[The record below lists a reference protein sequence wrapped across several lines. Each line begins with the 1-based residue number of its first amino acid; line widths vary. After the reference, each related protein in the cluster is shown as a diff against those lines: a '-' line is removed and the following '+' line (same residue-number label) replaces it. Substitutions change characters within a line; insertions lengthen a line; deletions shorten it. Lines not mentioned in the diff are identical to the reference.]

1 MLPATL
7 RRVFS
12 VPRYLSMPAAGIDIS
27 DQSIK
32 FVEIIRAPYGVRI
45 KSHGQQGL
53 AKDVVTLGQITNQQ
67 RLADELAVVREK
79 LTTSFV
85 NVSLPEEQ
93 AYLFSTTVPRMKAD
107 AIRDSLSLQ
116 MERFVPIPL
125 KDVIFDFDVVSVVGD
140 MFEVQVV
147 VIDRKTVFSYLDVFE
162 KAGLRVAMFEIEPQS
177 TARALLPAAHKGAV
191 VVVDLGDTHTG
202 VSVVADGYVLFT
214 AASEVTGA
222 RIENLI
228 VNMLKV
234 DKIEARRRKE
244 KHGIL
249 KHPEMEGVYKFL
261 IEAVDELARDVQKTV
276 QYWQTQQTRQGN
288 RVGGTIS
295 RILFCGGHALMP
307 GLLPHLQA
315 IVPVPIERGDPWVR
329 LRFLDNQYVPLIS
342 PAESLA
348 YASAIGL
355 AVAGIEHD

>member
-32 FVEIIRAPYGVRI
+32 FVEITRTPYGVRI
-45 KSHGQQGL
+45 KNHGQQDL
-53 AKDVVTLGQITNQQ
+53 EKETVTLGQITNPQ
-67 RLADELAVVREK
+67 RLSDELSVVKNK
-79 LTTSFV
+79 LSTSFV

-93 AYLFSTTVPRMKAD
+93 AYLFNTTVPRMKAD

-125 KDVIFDFDVVSVVGD
+125 KDVIFDFDVVSTVGD

-147 VIDRKTVFSYLDVFE
+147 VIDRKTVFSYLDVFQ
-162 KAGLRVAMFEIEPQS
+162 KAGLRVVMFEIEPQS
-177 TARALLPAAHKGAV
+177 TARALLPANHKGAV
-191 VVVDLGDTHTG
+191 VVVDLGETHTG

-228 VNMLKV
+228 INALKV
-234 DKIEARRRKE
+234 DKKEARRLKE

-249 KHPEMEGVYKFL
+249 KHPEMGPAYEFL
-261 IEAVDELARDVQKTV
+261 IQISDELSKDIQKTV

-288 RVGGTIS
+288 RVGGAIS
-295 RILFCGGHALMP
+295 RVLFCGGHALMP
-307 GLLPHLQA
+307 GLLPHLQSA
-315 IVPVPIERGDPWVR
+315 IPIPIERGDPWVR

-342 PAESLA
+342 PTESLA

-355 AVAGIEHD
+355 AVAGIKHD